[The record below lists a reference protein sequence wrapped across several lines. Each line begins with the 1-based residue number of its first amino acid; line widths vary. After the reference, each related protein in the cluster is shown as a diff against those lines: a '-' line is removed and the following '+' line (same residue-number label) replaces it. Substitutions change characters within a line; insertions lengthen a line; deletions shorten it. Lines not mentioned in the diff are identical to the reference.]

1 MEDPCN
7 VENTLCCHALPL
19 IFCCHPGARQ
29 EVIMELPKVVKCDP
43 LEPWTVHPK
52 DYLDVP
58 KVLSSTPPRFYQTCH
73 LWKAMSAHFH
83 RPVQGALTS
92 HQLGGSRL
100 SRPRVE

>member
-58 KVLSSTPPRFYQTCH
+58 KVLSSTPP
-73 LWKAMSAHFH
+73 K
-83 RPVQGALTS
+83 V
-92 HQLGGSRL
+92 L
-100 SRPRVE
+100 SDLPLVESNERSLSPAVPRSTY